1 MSSTRMKMLYRGLCP
16 NCGGDASDEE
26 LLTNG
31 VCSSCVPFGAT
42 SREEVYRYLS
52 KVRKLKRFR
61 EPLELSM
68 RVEEFKEL
76 FRRLVGSNPWSLQ
89 ETWARRVLLGRSFSI
104 VAPTGL
110 GKTTFGLLMALYL
123 SVVSGA
129 KSYVLV
135 PSSLLV
141 QHVVEKA
148 SRYVEK
154 LGRGVRVVGYA
165 SGMTPSVMER
175 NILSISSGDFDVLI
189 TTDRFLYNRYELLK
203 GKEFDFV
210 FVDDVDAFLRSP
222 RNIDKVIELMG
233 YDPAA
238 VETVL
243 RMVRISRK
251 RRATDAELEEYE
263 ALDRELMKFKRTD
276 RNKVL
281 VVSGAT
287 LRARRTLRVRAFRH
301 LFGFEPGHTLEL
313 VRNIGNYYVEV
324 RGDVK
329 ATVLEI
335 LKRHGGGVLV
345 FVPQTAG
352 LEGAEGL
359 ARLLN
364 ESGISAYAYRRAS
377 SRLLNKFVDGTY
389 GALVGVAS
397 SRSPLARGLDLP
409 ETIRYVVFAGVPR
422 REIKVEDNEYRPQML
437 LAVLKHVAP
446 LLEGSEA
453 AEALRI
459 TSSLARVVPTTAEVV
474 EKVRSALEGGLKLE
488 GFEGHVQE
496 LVVQARSLLRRIMT
510 PEWVARLAERADIQM
525 KAVDGGLSLIVPDA
539 DGFVQASGR
548 CSRLYVAGITRGV
561 TITVVDD
568 PKAFHGLRRMLETLY
583 EETLEPYEE
592 DKVRWDFVRV
602 DEDRR
607 KVVMAGRGE
616 LPPERFDVIKSAL
629 VVVESP
635 TKARTI
641 ASFFGRPA
649 RREIG
654 DLTVY
659 ESIGGEYVLTV
670 AASGGHVLDLT
681 TEGGYHGVLQHDS
694 KFVPIYTAI
703 LRCEECR
710 AQFVDQKTCPN
721 CGSSNFSS
729 KADVI
734 ESLRK
739 LALEANRVY
748 VATDPDSEGEKIGYD
763 LYCNLKPFNDHIGRL
778 EFHEVTRR
786 ALSAAL
792 SSPRGIRDG
801 LVEAQLLRRIEDRW
815 VGFELSRRLW
825 ERFGRKT
832 LSAGRVQTPVLG
844 WVVNRT
850 AEARKKVPLM
860 VVVFDDGTR
869 FEFVKPVGYEELRS
883 VFEEGNL
890 FGEVVEVSS
899 EVRDVLPPPP
909 YTTDSMLKDAWF
921 YLRMGSVEAMQSAQS
936 LFESG
941 LITYHRTDS
950 TAVSTVG
957 LNVARSYLEERH
969 PGLFRPRTY
978 QREGAHECIRPTKPM
993 DERELGYY
1001 VQSGALRTAAR
1012 LTRREIQLYGLIFRR
1027 FIASQMVAAKV
1038 RYQTVAVKVGE
1049 NELRMERP
1057 VELVE
1062 EGFLKVNPVVRVQP
1076 SITSGVRLVKGLEL
1090 RRIPAARLLTEGDLI
1105 STMKSKGIGRPST
1118 YAKIVQTLYNRRY
1131 VFQNAGRVIAT
1142 KLGREVYQYL
1152 ESNYGDLVSEELTRE
1167 LEAKMDAI
1175 EEGKLNYLELL
1186 GELHR
1191 GIITISK
1198 RAV

>member
-1 MSSTRMKMLYRGLCP
+1 MKMLFRGLCP
-16 NCGGDASDEE
+16 NCGGDVSDEE

-31 VCSSCVPFGAT
+31 VCRSCVPFEAS
-42 SREEVYRYLS
+42 SREEVLDYLS
-52 KVRKLKRFR
+52 RAKKLRLYR
-61 EPLELSM
+61 EPLELSV
-68 RVEEFKEL
+68 RVREFREF
-76 FRRLVGSNPWSLQ
+76 FRRLVGAYPWSLQ
-89 ETWARRVLLGRSFSI
+89 ETWARRVFLGRSFSI

-123 SVVSGA
+123 SVTSGLR
-129 KSYVLV
+129 SYLLV

-141 QHVVEKA
+141 QHVAERA
-148 SRYVEK
+148 SGYVEA
-154 LGRGVRVVGYA
+154 LGKEVRVVSYA
-165 SGMTPSVMER
+165 SGMTPSKMER
-175 NILSISSGDFDVLI
+175 NLLAISSGDFDVLI
-189 TTDRFLYNRYELLK
+189 TTDKFLYNRYELLR

-233 YDPAA
+233 YDPTA
-238 VETVL
+238 VDAVL
-243 RMVRISRK
+243 RMIRISRK
-251 RRATDAELEEYE
+251 RRATEEELEEYE
-263 ALDRELMKFKRTD
+263 ALDREISRLR
-276 RNKVL
+276 RSAGNKVL
-281 VVSGAT
+281 IVSGAT
-287 LRARRTLRVRAFRH
+287 LRARRTLRVRIFRH
-301 LFGFEPGHTLEL
+301 LFGFEPGYTLEL
-313 VRNIGNYYVEV
+313 VRNIGNYYLEGSEDVEEAVVELV
-324 RGDVK
+324 R
-329 ATVLEI
+329 
-335 LKRHGGGVLV
+335 RHGGGVLV
-345 FVPQTAG
+345 FVPQTTG
-352 LEGAEGL
+352 LEGAERVAQLLNDSGIP
-359 ARLLN
+359 AQAYKRASPRLL
-364 ESGISAYAYRRAS
+364 S
-377 SRLLNKFVDGTY
+377 KFVDGTY
-389 GALVGVAS
+389 QALVGVAS

-422 REIKVEDNEYRPQML
+422 REIRVEEDEYRPQML

-446 LLEGSEA
+446 LLEGPEA
-453 AEALRI
+453 AEALRV
-459 TSSLARVVPTTAEVV
+459 TGSLSRVVPTTAEVV
-474 EKVRSALEGGLKLE
+474 ERVRSAIESGTELD
-488 GFEGHVQE
+488 GFEGHVQD
-496 LVVQARSLLRRIMT
+496 LVLQARSLLKRVMT
-510 PEWVARLAERADIQM
+510 SEWVARLSERADVQL
-525 KAVDGGLSLIVPDA
+525 KVSDGGFSLIVPDA

-561 TITVVDD
+561 TVTVVDD
-568 PKAFHGLRRMLETLY
+568 QKAFHGLRRMLETLY
-583 EETLEPYEE
+583 EEALEPYEE
-592 DKVRWDFVRV
+592 EKVRRDFERV

-607 KVVMAGRGE
+607 RVVMARRGE

-649 RREIG
+649 RRQIG

-681 TEGGYHGVLQHDS
+681 TEGGYHGVLQYDTT
-694 KFVPIYTAI
+694 FVPIYTPI
-703 LRCEECR
+703 MRCRECG

-721 CGSSNFSS
+721 CGSSNVGS
-729 KADVI
+729 KAEVI
-734 ESLRK
+734 EALRK
-739 LALEANRVY
+739 LALEASKVY

-763 LYCNLKPFNDHIGRL
+763 LYCNIRPFNDDVERL

-825 ERFGRKT
+825 ERFGRRT

-850 AEARKKVPLM
+850 AEAKRKVPVM
-860 VVVFDDGTR
+860 VAVLDDGTR
-869 FEFVKPVGYEELRS
+869 LEFAKPLGYEELRAL
-883 VFEEGNL
+883 FDEGRL
-890 FGEVVEVSS
+890 FAEVEEVSS
-899 EVRDVLPPPP
+899 EVREVHPPPP
-909 YTTDSMLKDAWF
+909 YTTDSMLRDAWF
-921 YLRMGSVEAMQSAQS
+921 YLKMGSAEAMQAAQT

-950 TAVSTVG
+950 TTVSTAG
-957 LNVARSYLEERH
+957 LGVARSYIEERH

-1027 FIASQMVAAKV
+1027 FISSQMAPASV
-1038 RYQTVAVKVGE
+1038 RYQTAVVRLGG
-1049 NELRMERP
+1049 NELRVERP

-1062 EGFLKVNPVVRVQP
+1062 EGFLRANPVVRVQP
-1076 SITSGVRLVKGLEL
+1076 RVAPGSHRVRGLEL
-1090 RRIPAARLLTEGDLI
+1090 RRVPAARLFTEGDLI
-1105 STMKSKGIGRPST
+1105 ATMKSRGIGRPST
-1118 YAKIVQTLYNRRY
+1118 YAKIVETLYRRRY
-1131 VFQNAGRVIAT
+1131 VIQNAGRVIAT
-1142 KLGREVYQYL
+1142 KLGNEVYRYL

-1175 EEGKLNYLELL
+1175 EEGKLNYMDLL
-1186 GELHR
+1186 RELHQS
-1191 GIITISK
+1191 IMAIAK